1 MNEKHTVPPVTVL
14 ALGLFLELQVTVT
27 QRHNGAIDHDEPRYH
42 VTPFMQRSECRWSRD
57 WMEKMLQDG
66 RTELDR
72 ILSDGKYRVTTTR
85 PLPFSQV
92 LIASSRGDQSF
103 DEAVVGRCCGLTLED
118 VFLVQNPEEN
128 RVREEYKN
136 LSHTIGINVE
146 DMASA
151 LKAIHAI
158 ICEKGL
164 SYLHDLLSPP
174 LTTGNRRQELGHN
187 IYLEC
192 MYLLHRIFH
201 IRISIPSTYCGDYL
215 HRMFGFVL
223 YYAGLAPC
231 SLMAP
236 NEGRFYLAP
245 QSRNFH
251 YYKLK
256 DFASKVLVQCHIYGP
271 DIDIGEIT
279 RCIIHPSTTALQV
292 RTDSIIR

>member
-1 MNEKHTVPPVTVL
+1 MNENHTIAVTVL

-27 QRHNGAIDHDEPRYH
+27 EQHTGAIDDQPRYH
-42 VTPFMQRSECRWSRD
+42 VTPFMQRSNCRWSRD
-57 WMEKMLQDG
+57 WMDKMLQDG
-66 RTELDR
+66 KTELDR
-72 ILSDGKYRVTTTR
+72 IMSDGKYRVTTTR

-92 LIASSRGDQSF
+92 LIGSAREQSF
-103 DEAVVGRCCGLTLED
+103 DEAMVGRCCGSTLND

-136 LSHTIGINVE
+136 LSHTIGINVQ

-164 SYLHDLLSPP
+164 GYLHNLLSPP
-174 LTTGNRRQELGHN
+174 PKSNRRQELRCN

-231 SLMAP
+231 LTSP
-236 NEGRFYLAP
+236 NEGRIYLAP
-245 QSRNFH
+245 QSRNLH
-251 YYKLK
+251 YYKLT

-279 RCIIHPSTTALQV
+279 RSIINPSTTALQV
-292 RTDSIIR
+292 RMESILR